1 MISSYDRAV
10 WSKEQIEALLEREDF
25 AYQDIELPHGLRTG
39 GHDRSATANRIFPAD
54 LTGKTVL
61 DLGCSFG
68 FFCFEALRRGAKR
81 VVGYD
86 VDPDSVR
93 KARLLAEAM
102 GVEAEFEVRD
112 IERDPVDERFDYVLC
127 LNLLHHLKDPIAALD
142 NLIDC
147 TSDRLVLETAS
158 LGRHDRRKV
167 HVRWLTQKILAKL
180 PIMLVSRSGTRGARQ
195 VQKFFIT
202 PSAIENLLIYQR
214 GMFARLQQQP
224 SEHKERHI
232 TIAEKRRI
240 GHLLVVSGATSAGK
254 KSVMRALAANQ
265 LPELA
270 ARLGTPDGEVWGR
283 PLNAQKIYLPKEP
296 VQDRMILHQDL
307 MRPYMRSAM
316 VHERDE
322 ANDILDTAERITFV
336 TIWTPPEQLIRQ
348 ITKAEIEPALAR
360 GKKPRRHL
368 AIRELYGERDK
379 VLEHYERWFAFA
391 DSKSRD
397 HIVITPHDGSKLY
410 SIAEWRELVG
420 GVPPSAGKV
429 ALDQAA
435 AG

>member
-1 MISSYDRAV
+1 MDNRYGRSV
-10 WSKEQIEALLEREDF
+10 WSKEQIEALLAREDF
-25 AYQDIELPHGLRTG
+25 AYQDIELPYGLHTG
-39 GHDRSATANRIFPAD
+39 GHDRSATADRIFPAD

-93 KARLLAEAM
+93 KARLLAECM
-102 GVEAEFEVRD
+102 GVEVEFHRRD
-112 IERDPVDERFDYVLC
+112 IEREPIDGRFDYVLC
-127 LNLLHHLKDPIAALD
+127 LNLLHHLKNPIAALD

-147 TSDRLVLETAS
+147 TGERLVLEMAS
-158 LGRHDRRKV
+158 LGRHDGRKV
-167 HVRWLTQKILAKL
+167 NVGWLTQKILSKL
-180 PIMLVSRSGTRGARQ
+180 PVMFVSRGATRGTRQ

-202 PSAIENLLIYQR
+202 PSAVENLLIYQR

-224 SEHKERHI
+224 SEHKGRYI
-232 TIAEKRRI
+232 AIAEKRRI
-240 GHLLVVSGATSAGK
+240 GHLLVVSGPTSAGK
-254 KSVMRALAANQ
+254 KSVMRALIANE

-270 ARLGTPDGEVWGR
+270 QRLGTPDGSVWGK
-283 PLNAQKIYLPKEP
+283 PLNAQKIYQPMEP
-296 VQDRMILHQDL
+296 VQERMILHQDF
-307 MRPYMRSAM
+307 MRPFMRSAM

-322 ANDILDTAERITFV
+322 ANEILDTAERITFV
-336 TIWTPPEQLIRQ
+336 TIWTAPEQLIKQ
-348 ITKAEIEPALAR
+348 ITDAEIDPALAR

-368 AIRELYGERDK
+368 AIRELYADREK

-391 DSKSRD
+391 ESKSQD
-397 HIVITPHDGSKLY
+397 HIVVAPHGGLKLH
-410 SIAEWRELVG
+410 SIAEWRSMVVDPHAPLR
-420 GVPPSAGKV
+420 K
-429 ALDQAA
+429 AA